1 MLLKLKKNF
10 ANSQLES
17 VDTHPDEWM
26 TELESLRNEIDKI
39 SISTK
44 MSDEDFMIHVLNN
57 LTEDYDVVLDGME
70 SRLMLK
76 ENDPNKLT
84 IEDVRD
90 KLSGR
95 YDRICERIAK
105 HGDGPITDETGMA
118 AYMKQYKGIC
128 GKCGEY
134 GHHSK
139 NCPQNER
146 NGFKFPVGNYKPG
159 ATCYYCGE
167 KGHYMRECK
176 VKKKAEMVKL
186 SEAKEFG
193 NFAADEE
200 YEPTDEESIKE
211 VGF

>member
-1 MLLKLKKNF
+1 
-10 ANSQLES
+10 
-17 VDTHPDEWM
+17 
-26 TELESLRNEIDKI
+26 
-39 SISTK
+39 
-44 MSDEDFMIHVLNN
+44 MIHVLNN
-57 LTEDYDVVLDGME
+57 LTEEYDVVLDGME

-105 HGDGPITDETGMA
+105 HRDGHITDGTGMT
-118 AYMKQYKGIC
+118 AYTKQYKGIC

-139 NCPQNER
+139 SCPQNER

-167 KGHYMRECK
+167 KGHYMRDCK

-200 YEPTDEESIKE
+200 YEPADDESITE